1 MSESELVD
9 KLHRP
14 LRDLRIS
21 VTDKCNFRCRY
32 CMPAEVFGAGYK
44 FLPRE
49 EILRFGEIETL
60 ARMLVGIGVE
70 KLRITGGEPLL
81 RRDLPVL
88 IEKLNVIDGV
98 RDMAMTTNGVLLARH
113 AEAVKAAGLRRVTV
127 SLDALDAEI
136 FGAMN
141 GVGAKPEKVLEGIDA
156 ALAVGLGVK
165 INAVVKKGVNE
176 QEVYSLV
183 ELAMEKNI
191 PVRFIEYMD
200 TGNTNKWKLDEVVP
214 SAHLLKGLEKELP
227 LKPIPPRFVGE
238 TAVRYGLEGNEGFE
252 VGFIS
257 SVSEPFC
264 GGCNR
269 MRLSAEGKLFACLF
283 AATGLDVK
291 ELLRNGRERELL
303 NAVQH
308 FWTKRDD
315 RYSVLRSEGVVLPK
329 QEMSYMGG

>member
-1 MSESELVD
+1 MSELNIVD
-9 KLHRP
+9 KLQRP

-60 ARMLVGIGVE
+60 ARMLVGVGVE

-88 IEKLNVIDGV
+88 IEKLNAIDGV

-113 AEAVKAAGLRRVTV
+113 AEAIKAAGLRRVTV
-127 SLDALDAEI
+127 SLDALDAKI
-136 FGAMN
+136 FGEMN
-141 GVGAKPEKVLEGIDA
+141 GVGAKPEKVLEGIDT
-156 ALAVGLGVK
+156 ALSVGLGVK

-176 QEVYSLV
+176 QEAFPLV
-183 ELAMEKNI
+183 KLAKEKEI
-191 PVRFIEYMD
+191 SVRFIEYMD
-200 TGNTNKWKLDEVVP
+200 TGNTNKWQLDEVVP
-214 SAHLLKGLEKELP
+214 SAELLKMLEKELP
-227 LKPIPPRFVGE
+227 LQPKAAKFSGE